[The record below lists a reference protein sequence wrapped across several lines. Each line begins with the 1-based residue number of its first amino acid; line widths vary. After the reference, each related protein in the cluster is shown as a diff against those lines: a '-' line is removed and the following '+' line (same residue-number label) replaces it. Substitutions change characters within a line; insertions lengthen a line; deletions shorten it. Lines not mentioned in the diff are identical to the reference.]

1 MKARTLWRLHPTFDW
16 DVSSAHRPNAD
27 YGEMQSYRTATNAC
41 FSPEQRTRAFK
52 LAKVY
57 QQTGVV
63 PERDRRFFCYS
74 RFPLSVEDMDTL
86 SAFHPMYR
94 HAVRINNVLAFKIRL
109 HEIWNEHIRAIS
121 WNCIE
126 VRVVSSYLCCFVTVI
141 CRPSSIA
148 SNASFSIRRNGPRR
162 ILLHASSLLISR
174 TTMP

>member
-94 HAVRINNVLAFKIRL
+94 HAVRISPSRFGYTRSGMNISEPLVGIALRCVLCPLTYAVL
-109 HEIWNEHIRAIS
+109 
-121 WNCIE
+121 
-126 VRVVSSYLCCFVTVI
+126 
-141 CRPSSIA
+141 
-148 SNASFSIRRNGPRR
+148 
-162 ILLHASSLLISR
+162 
-174 TTMP
+174 